1 MLSGVLFDLDGT
13 LLDTAED
20 FVHIIQA
27 MLQEHGRPPAAAE
40 LIRAQVS
47 DGSIGMLSTAFEL
60 SPEAAA
66 FAALRE
72 DFLSRYEQGL
82 AVHTRPFPGISEL
95 LDWLDAEQLP
105 WGVVT
110 NKLSRFSIPLLEQ
123 TGLASRCASL
133 LLVPALLPA
142 STSAWATQPRSVSGL
157 IPSCSPTRR
166 TAPGREAGSFR
177 ASSAMRIARS
187 RNSSGYFLGA
197 GIDRS
202 FP

>member
-82 AVHTRPFPGISEL
+82 AAHTRPFPGISEL
-95 LDWLDAEQLP
+95 DTRISAICGP
-105 WGVVT
+105 KRG
-110 NKLSRFSIPLLEQ
+110 
-123 TGLASRCASL
+123 
-133 LLVPALLPA
+133 
-142 STSAWATQPRSVSGL
+142 AWAITVRSTLPTDQPAVAN
-157 IPSCSPTRR
+157 CST
-166 TAPGREAGSFR
+166 T
-177 ASSAMRIARS
+177 ARS
-187 RNSSGYFLGA
+187 SSRLSA
-197 GIDRS
+197 
-202 FP
+202 PEKA